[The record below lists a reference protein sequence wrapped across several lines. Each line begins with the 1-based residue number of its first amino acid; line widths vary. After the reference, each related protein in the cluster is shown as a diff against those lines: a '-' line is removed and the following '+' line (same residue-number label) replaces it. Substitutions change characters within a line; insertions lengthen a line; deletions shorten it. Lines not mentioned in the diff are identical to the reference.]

1 MKSLINLKFMVLLFM
16 VLTLSQFTNGLLDVT
31 RACEIAL
38 NRFERNKEMIEGL
51 WQLQIKKT
59 CHFLNKS
66 LNNIFLYNK
75 DVAEQMVFKFWP
87 LDVLYE
93 TIAQKFNG
101 WE

>member
-1 MKSLINLKFMVLLFM
+1 M

-38 NRFERNKEMIEGL
+38 NRFERNKGILNDYGSGNIE
-51 WQLQIKKT
+51 KT
-59 CHFLNKS
+59 CIFFNKS
-66 LNNIFLYNK
+66 INNIFLYRK
-75 DVAEQMVFKFWP
+75 GVAERKVFKFWP